1 MGSSPQFK
9 RMITD
14 IKRAYH
20 VNQKEIAEEIG
31 ITPNHFSKM
40 GTGRS
45 PMGEVY
51 RSLLESAYPKCKD
64 AIAEL
69 PYQAQEDAKPK
80 CGASDAPKGNG
91 MLAVSEQL
99 NQVSERIMRLQDRL
113 LDLQQE
119 VIGLQRQRE
128 LHLQVIR
135 QQEER
140 LARLEAERRSS
151 GSGE

>member
-1 MGSSPQFK
+1 
-9 RMITD
+9 
-14 IKRAYH
+14 
-20 VNQKEIAEEIG
+20 
-31 ITPNHFSKM
+31 
-40 GTGRS
+40 
-45 PMGEVY
+45 
-51 RSLLESAYPKCKD
+51 
-64 AIAEL
+64 
-69 PYQAQEDAKPK
+69 
-80 CGASDAPKGNG
+80 